1 MVNSMNDNR
10 LAQLYRGL
18 TARSAGPV
26 ALDADTLVAAAAG
39 TLPADRREAVAGRL
53 AASPSEAELV
63 RMLAVLED
71 DSRALAAD
79 LARHDRSHGRRH
91 ERRTQRTTAAAPAAR
106 RAAKVRWAGVGACL
120 MAVLGLWSTHRVGPG
135 SIDGS
140 PSGLYAEHRSD
151 RIFTTKD
158 SIFAWSQ
165 GESSVQDGPD
175 KLFRSEFNGS

>member
-10 LAQLYRGL
+10 LAQLYRDL

-53 AASPSEAELV
+53 AVSPSEAELV

-71 DSRALAAD
+71 DSQALAAD
-79 LARHDRSHGRRH
+79 LARYDRSHGRRH
-91 ERRTQRTTAAAPAAR
+91 DRRTQRTAAPAVR
-106 RAAKVRWAGVGACL
+106 RAAKVRWAGMGACL
-120 MAVLGLWSTHRVGPG
+120 MAVLGLWSTHRIGPG

-140 PSGLYAEHRSD
+140 SSGIYAEHKSD

-158 SIFAWSQ
+158 SIFAWSN
-165 GESSVQDGPD
+165 GESNVADGPD

>member
-1 MVNSMNDNR
+1 MVTSMNDNR
-10 LAQLYRGL
+10 LAQLYRDL

-53 AASPSEAELV
+53 AASPSEAQLV

-71 DSRALAAD
+71 DSQALAAD
-79 LARHDRSHGRRH
+79 LSRYDRSHGRRH
-91 ERRTQRTTAAAPAAR
+91 ERRTQRAAAPAVR
-106 RAAKVRWAGVGACL
+106 RSAKVRWAGMGACL
-120 MAVLGLWSTHRVGPG
+120 MAVLGLWSTHRIGPG

-140 PSGLYAEHRSD
+140 SSGIYAEHKSD

-158 SIFAWSQ
+158 SIFAWSN
-165 GESSVQDGPD
+165 GESNVADGPD

>member
-10 LAQLYRGL
+10 LAQLYRDL

-26 ALDADTLVAAAAG
+26 ALDVDTLVAAAAG
-39 TLPADRREAVAGRL
+39 TLPADRRESVAGRL
-53 AASPSEAELV
+53 AVSPSEAELV

-71 DSRALAAD
+71 DSQALAAD
-79 LARHDRSHGRRH
+79 LVRYDRSHGRRH
-91 ERRTQRTTAAAPAAR
+91 ERRMQRTAAPAAR
-106 RAAKVRWAGVGACL
+106 RAAKVRWAGMGACL
-120 MAVLGLWSTHRVGPG
+120 MAVLGLWSTHRLGPG
-135 SIDGS
+135 SLDGS
-140 PSGLYAEHRSD
+140 SSGIYAEHKSD

-158 SIFAWSQ
+158 SIFAWSN